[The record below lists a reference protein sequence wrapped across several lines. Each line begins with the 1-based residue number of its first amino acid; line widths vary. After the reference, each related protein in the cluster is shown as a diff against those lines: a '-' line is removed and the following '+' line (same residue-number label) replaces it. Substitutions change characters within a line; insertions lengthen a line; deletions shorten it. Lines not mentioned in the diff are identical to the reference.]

1 MPEHVDAL
9 LSDLGIDTEE
19 ASQVRVALLSAAPG
33 HHWHAQRT
41 QRRRNT
47 PVSVWRNF
55 VSAGATSRK
64 VRAHCRGTG
73 LWLSR
78 NLVPPGAPGD
88 SGAPLADFREGR
100 TGLRRQALR
109 NVRRH

>member
-33 HHWHAQRT
+33 VSTVITGMRSVSNVDATRRQRLAQL
-41 QRRRNT
+41 
-47 PVSVWRNF
+47 
-55 VSAGATSRK
+55 VSAGATRRK

-73 LWLSR
+73 LGWEPR
-78 NLVPPGAPGD
+78 PGQTSCAPVTAVRPLRI
-88 SGAPLADFREGR
+88 SVRGALGC
-100 TGLRRQALR
+100 G
-109 NVRRH
+109 VRL